1 MKKMKF
7 IDLFAGLGGFHLA
20 LATQGHKCVYACEI
34 EDQLRKF
41 YKKNFN
47 ILPSKDITKI
57 KIDTIPNHDILCA
70 GFPCQPFSKAGK
82 ANGFDHKIAGN
93 MFFYLLRIIRK
104 HKPKYIF
111 LENVPNLLGHDKG
124 KTWNF
129 MKKKLSILKYDIDQK
144 ILSPID
150 FNVPQT
156 RDRLYI
162 VAKRNKLNGFTWP
175 LKENKKFNLN
185 KYISKNP
192 KIIKQVSSQR
202 KKVIKTWELFFK
214 KIPKRNYLPNP
225 LWTMEFG
232 ATYPFEKCTP
242 YSMKMQDLKKL
253 KGKFGISFKNMTKKE
268 IFENLPNYSKNK
280 TKKFPAWKIRMIKR
294 TRIFYKT
301 NKKWIDKFTPK
312 IINLNDEAYQKL
324 EWNCQGEK
332 YNLNRK
338 IISFRGSGVRIRR
351 NNSSPTLIAASTSQ
365 IPYLSW
371 KKRYLSIDECLKIQG
386 FQKLKYYPKTT
397 DKFYTAI
404 GNAVNVG
411 VVSKIAKQLLNS
423 GNANRT

>member
-1 MKKMKF
+1 MKF

-34 EDQLRKF
+34 EEELRLF

-124 KTWNF
+124 RTWNF

-162 VAKRNKLNGFTWP
+162 A
-175 LKENKKFNLN
+175 
-185 KYISKNP
+185 
-192 KIIKQVSSQR
+192 VSY
-202 KKVIKTWELFFK
+202 THLT
-214 KIPKRNYLPNP
+214 LP
-225 LWTMEFG
+225 T
-232 ATYPFEKCTP
+232 
-242 YSMKMQDLKKL
+242 
-253 KGKFGISFKNMTKKE
+253 I
-268 IFENLPNYSKNK
+268 
-280 TKKFPAWKIRMIKR
+280 
-294 TRIFYKT
+294 
-301 NKKWIDKFTPK
+301 
-312 IINLNDEAYQKL
+312 
-324 EWNCQGEK
+324 
-332 YNLNRK
+332 
-338 IISFRGSGVRIRR
+338 
-351 NNSSPTLIAASTSQ
+351 
-365 IPYLSW
+365 
-371 KKRYLSIDECLKIQG
+371 
-386 FQKLKYYPKTT
+386 
-397 DKFYTAI
+397 
-404 GNAVNVG
+404 
-411 VVSKIAKQLLNS
+411 LLV
-423 GNANRT
+423 